1 MLFYFEFSC
10 IQMLL
15 NIHMNK
21 LLFYKLISNTI
32 YIYIYMF
39 ACTGVNVISNIT
51 FALLKSDLAPRLILY
66 TVSKICHCHF
76 QVRACMHE

>member
-32 YIYIYMF
+32 YIYIY
-39 ACTGVNVISNIT
+39 V
-51 FALLKSDLAPRLILY
+51 RLHVCKCDIKY
-66 TVSKICHCHF
+66 NFCPP
-76 QVRACMHE
+76 QVRSSSATDIIYCVKDVSLSLPGACMHA